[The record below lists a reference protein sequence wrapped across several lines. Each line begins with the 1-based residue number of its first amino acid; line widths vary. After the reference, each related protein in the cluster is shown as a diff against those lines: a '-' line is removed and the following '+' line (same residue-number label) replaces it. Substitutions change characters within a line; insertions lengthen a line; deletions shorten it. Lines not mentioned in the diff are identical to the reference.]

1 MSTKHSPQ
9 NSDIDLGFRHNAAVN
24 WIMSTDEAGQWWS
37 NSGTYTDWMQQSMG
51 SLANRTLKHICM
63 PGSHDAGMS
72 TFTGGAGGASYIN
85 TQAQYLDFAQQLMA
99 GSRYFDLRPV
109 LSGGQWV
116 SGHYT
121 VLKTEFGNFGLGG
134 NGQSLA
140 DIIQQ
145 VNDFTSKYNELV
157 IINLSH
163 TLDTDNRYVDLTQAQ
178 WNELFDTLK
187 GINDR
192 FTVKNPGTTDFSNK
206 VLGDFIT
213 NRASVFIVARLPSGI
228 SLGDYANQGFYSDVH
243 FPLSDYYSDTNDRTT
258 MKADQFRKLRDD
270 RNVVA
275 DAATRRDTFH
285 VLSWTLT
292 QQAEDVLLYDKAI
305 LNMGAAAFDDLVS
318 EAWNQF
324 TPQSFPN
331 VLYVDALGIRDQS
344 VFPLSSRPIDGVPV
358 TGDLVALAVA
368 VNNGMAGRNGY
379 ITGR

>member
-1 MSTKHSPQ
+1 MVVEQWNLHGLDAAEYGIACQQDPKAHLHAWFARCRYEYIYWRRRRCKLHKHASPI
-9 NSDIDLGFRHNAAVN
+9 SRFRSATHGRIA
-24 WIMSTDEAGQWWS
+24 
-37 NSGTYTDWMQQSMG
+37 
-51 SLANRTLKHICM
+51 L
-63 PGSHDAGMS
+63 
-72 TFTGGAGGASYIN
+72 
-85 TQAQYLDFAQQLMA
+85 
-99 GSRYFDLRPV
+99 LRPPTSS
-109 LSGGQWV
+109 LWW
-116 SGHYT
+116 T

>member
-1 MSTKHSPQ
+1 MSTKQSPQ
-9 NSDIDLGFRHNAAVN
+9 NSKIDLGLRHNAAVN

-37 NSGTYTDWMQQSMG
+37 NSGTYIDWMQQSMG
-51 SLANRTLKHICM
+51 SLVNRTLKHICM

-85 TQAQYLDFAQQLMA
+85 TQAQYLNFSQQLMA

-121 VLKTEFGNFGLGG
+121 VLRTDFGNFGLGG
-134 NGQSLA
+134 NGQSVA
-140 DIIQQ
+140 DIIRQ
-145 VNDFTSKYNELV
+145 VNDFTSKYKELV

-163 TLDTDNRYVDLTQAQ
+163 TLDTDNQYVDLSQDQ
-178 WNELFDTLK
+178 WNKLFDTLK

-213 NRASVFIVARLPSGI
+213 NRASVFIVSRLPNGI
-228 SLGDYANQGFYSDVH
+228 TLGDYANQGFYSDVH
-243 FPLSDYYSDTNDRTT
+243 FPLSDYYSETNNRDV
-258 MKADQFRKLRDD
+258 MKADQFAKLRSA
-270 RNVVA
+270 RNIVA
-275 DAATRRDTFH
+275 DPATRRDTFH

-292 QQAEDVLLYDKAI
+292 QQAEDVLIYDKAI

-318 EAWNQF
+318 EAWNAF

-344 VFPLSSRPIDGVPV
+344 VFPLSSRPVSVPV
-358 TGDLVALAVA
+358 NNDIAALAIA